1 MSSQQPNAR
10 LGQLLLE
17 AGWNATLLAHAVSSV
32 ASERGHDLTVNR
44 STATRWLAGAYPRP
58 PAPAYILEALSQRLG
73 RPLTAADAGLTRAPA
88 RIPDWSWK
96 ADPVH
101 HLAKLTHSQLD
112 PRRREPLRVDV
123 YSLAALVVPNWE
135 DLLSRTVTRRA
146 GVMAGRRVGRAE
158 VEALQSM
165 TAVFAA
171 STSSFGGGHARTA
184 LTTYLADDVTPWLL
198 SSATEHVHR
207 QLLTHTAQLTILL
220 GNMCAD
226 DNDNALAQH
235 YHRTAAHLAAEAED
249 PHTYTIALRA
259 LAAHALDL
267 GHRQPALALTEQ
279 AAATAT
285 HYSSPLAQSFTQSQ
299 LALAHA
305 RANNRPRAL
314 LALHNAEI
322 LHSHADQNL
331 TDPFDS
337 YPTAALHYQRARTLT
352 ALKDHPAAARA
363 YSASL
368 RARAPQARR
377 ARALTTALLAESQ
390 LLQGNLEESL
400 TTWKR
405 FLIDYPGLR
414 STRATDSL
422 TTMRQVLRPYSTHPD
437 VALLTEEAAT
447 L

>member
-1 MSSQQPNAR
+1 MPSQKPNAQLAR
-10 LGQLLLE
+10 LLME
-17 AGWNATLLAHAVSSV
+17 ADWSAALLAHAVSSV
-32 ASERGHDLTVNR
+32 ASERGHNLTVNR
-44 STATRWLAGAYPRP
+44 STATRWLTGTRPRP
-58 PAPAYILEALSQRLG
+58 PAPTYILEALSRRLG
-73 RPLTAADAGLTRAPA
+73 RPLAAADAGLTRTPG
-88 RIPDWSWK
+88 RIPAWSWT
-96 ADPVH
+96 ANPVD
-101 HLAKLTHSQLD
+101 HLARLTHSQLD
-112 PRRREPLRVDV
+112 PSRGEPLGVDV
-123 YSLAALVVPNWE
+123 YSLGALSIPNWE
-135 DLLSRTVTRRA
+135 DLRAQTAARRTGVLAGHRA
-146 GVMAGRRVGRAE
+146 GHAE
-158 VEALQSM
+158 VEALKRM
-165 TAVFAA
+165 TIFFAA
-171 STSSFGGGHARTA
+171 STGTFGGGHARTA
-184 LTTYLADDVTPWLL
+184 LTTYLADDLTPWLL
-198 SSATEHVHR
+198 SSASEQVQR

-226 DNDNALAQH
+226 DNDNVLAQH
-235 YHRTAAHLAAEAED
+235 YHRTAAHLAAQAED
-249 PHTYTIALRA
+249 PHTHTIAIRA
-259 LAAHALDL
+259 LASQALEI
-267 GHRQPALALTEQ
+267 GHRRPSLALTEH
-279 AAATAT
+279 AAATAKR
-285 HYSSPLAQSFTQSQ
+285 HSSPLTQSFTQSQ

-305 RANNRPRAL
+305 RANDRPRAL

-331 TDPFDS
+331 TDPFDN

-390 LLQGNLEESL
+390 LFQGNLEESL